1 MKIPKYIDETLQKR
15 TKDTYKLIEYDCVIS
30 EYIEKHNIPVD
41 TADYCLGCEMIMNP
55 EESESNIRKAIINH
69 K

>member
-15 TKDTYKLIEYDCVIS
+15 TKVAYKLIEYDCVIS

-41 TADYCLGCEMIMNP
+41 TADYRLGCEMIINP